1 MDFPKGHI
9 MKPSSLVAVSL
20 MLLGFCAHLGA
31 IDLIERPTKGRQ
43 YETLRFRFVENL
55 GFQNPFDLQTNHVE
69 LLIQQPDFSKRVFSF
84 FYDGLNKDSVEQW
97 EARFTPKQAGLH
109 RFTVR
114 INGKVHTQFELP
126 VGENEGKKQGG
137 LKLSGRNGA
146 FEYESGEAFRG
157 FGLNVCWAQ
166 DYEYYFKK
174 MQAAGMNITR
184 IWMCPWHLSI
194 EWQETGLGR
203 YNLGSVRRL
212 DAILQ
217 LADKYGIYVILC
229 MDYHGIARKGMGYFR
244 ENRWPVNPY
253 NTINGGPCVDG
264 AELFT
269 NAEAK
274 KFFKKKYKYIVSRFG
289 HSSRIAA
296 WEFLNETDL
305 MAGKS
310 IPVNRWHIEMA
321 EYIKSIDVH
330 ERLVTTS
337 STRSFPEKVV
347 DAFRSPAMDFVMFH
361 EYNKLDMAPY
371 ITDLHEAAIEYYQ
384 KPIVVGEFG
393 VEYRGGDRT
402 FKVDSQHVGLHNG
415 IWSGWFS
422 ETPIMPLS
430 WWWDNYIDRHD
441 LWREYAS
448 LSRFAESM
456 DFNAKHL
463 VFKTLPAGHREA
475 DPQRQ
480 VPCMVRCIYSADRC
494 AIWLKNEE
502 YQWSLVSEGKEPTEM
517 GAFSQPIPDL
527 VPGRYSIA
535 WYDPQTGKYFEKT
548 SEAEVKV
555 DGMLLLSVP
564 SFSKDLACLV
574 KRLQ

>member
-1 MDFPKGHI
+1 
-9 MKPSSLVAVSL
+9 V
-20 MLLGFCAHLGA
+20 
-31 IDLIERPTKGRQ
+31 
-43 YETLRFRFVENL
+43 
-55 GFQNPFDLQTNHVE
+55 
-69 LLIQQPDFSKRVFSF
+69 
-84 FYDGLNKDSVEQW
+84 
-97 EARFTPKQAGLH
+97 
-109 RFTVR
+109 
-114 INGKVHTQFELP
+114 
-126 VGENEGKKQGG
+126 
-137 LKLSGRNGA
+137 
-146 FEYESGEAFRG
+146 FRG
-157 FGLNVCWAQ
+157 IGLNVCWAQ

-274 KFFKKKYKYIVSRFG
+274 KYFKKKYKYIVSRFG

-422 ETPIMPLS
+422 ETPVIPLS

-441 LWREYAS
+441 LWRQYAN

-463 VFKTLPAGHREA
+463 VFKTLPARHREA
-475 DPQRQ
+475 DPQKQ

-502 YQWSLVSEGKEPTEM
+502 YQWSLVGEGKEPKEM
-517 GAFSQPIPDL
+517 GPFLQVIPDL
-527 VPGRYSIA
+527 APGRYSIA
-535 WYDPQTGKYFEKT
+535 WYDPQAGKFFEKT
-548 SEAEVKV
+548 SEVEVKE
-555 DGMLLLSVP
+555 DGVLLLSVP
-564 SFSKDLACLV
+564 SFSKDLACFI
-574 KRLQ
+574 KRQP